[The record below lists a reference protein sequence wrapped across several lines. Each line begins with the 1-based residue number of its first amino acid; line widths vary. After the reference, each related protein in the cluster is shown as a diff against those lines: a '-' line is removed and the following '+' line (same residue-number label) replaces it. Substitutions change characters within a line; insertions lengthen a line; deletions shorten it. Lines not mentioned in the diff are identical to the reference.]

1 MVAVLELFVLYWG
14 PITTQRRKS
23 QSMLAGLVH
32 ELTGCSAALGLKVGR
47 LFALV
52 NLLLNFLS
60 FLIFRNSFDNIF

>member
-1 MVAVLELFVLYWG
+1 MIGKITKFKLFSAITVLAIAEKA
-14 PITTQRRKS
+14 I
-23 QSMLAGLVH
+23 ALVVSSIH
-32 ELTGCSAALGLKVGR
+32 YKVGR